1 MFQRQ
6 WWAIN
11 LSRNRKGL
19 PGQYNLP
26 PLPKKGVR
34 DLVLS
39 NCPQTQRGGA
49 PDGHR
54 VEGKGWE
61 RGNKFV

>member
-1 MFQRQ
+1 M
-6 WWAIN
+6 
-11 LSRNRKGL
+11 SRNRKGL